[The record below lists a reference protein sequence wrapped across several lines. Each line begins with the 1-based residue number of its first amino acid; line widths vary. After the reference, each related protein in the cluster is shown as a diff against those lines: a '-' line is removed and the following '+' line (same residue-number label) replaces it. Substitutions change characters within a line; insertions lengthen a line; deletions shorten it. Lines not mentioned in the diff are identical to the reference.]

1 MRAMIVRQGR
11 QEERREGRRGE
22 RRRAA
27 QSAAAIQE
35 ERSWRMAALLIAIG
49 GLLAFA
55 SAVAPPA
62 HGAER
67 APAKASPAAAQP
79 APIEAVA
86 SIGMT
91 VSDLDRSI
99 DFFTKALDFEKVSE
113 TEIAGETYERLT
125 GVFAMRARVATL
137 RLGEETITLTQFLA
151 PRGRPR
157 PEVAYSNDRWFQHIA
172 IIVSDMD
179 RAYARLREAGVEH
192 VSPGPQL
199 LPEWNKNAGGI
210 SAFYFRDPDGH
221 ALEILHF
228 PPDKGAA
235 KWHGEKSGRLFL
247 GIDHTAI
254 VVSDTEASLRFYRDV
269 LGFRVAGES
278 ENYGPEQ
285 ERLNSVHGARLRITG
300 LRAAEGP
307 GIEFLQYLAPGAGRA
322 MPVDERANDLM
333 HWQTMLRARGR
344 TDLAARIRAANVP
357 LVSPGI
363 VDTPD
368 RALGFSRALLV
379 RDPDGHVME
388 IVNP

>member
-1 MRAMIVRQGR
+1 MIVRQGR
-11 QEERREGRRGE
+11 LEERWAERRSE
-22 RRRAA
+22 RRRAT
-27 QSAAAIQE
+27 QSTAAIQE
-35 ERSWRMAALLIAIG
+35 ERSWRVAALLIAIG

-55 SAVAPPA
+55 SAIVPPA

-67 APAKASPAAAQP
+67 SPTPPAPAAAQA

-86 SIGMT
+86 SIGIT

-99 DFFTKALDFEKVSE
+99 AFFTKVLDFETVSE
-113 TEIAGETYERLT
+113 TEVAGETYERLT

-179 RAYARLREAGVEH
+179 RAYARLRGAGVEH

-235 KWHGEKSGRLFL
+235 KWHRDAGGRLFL

-254 VVSDTEASLRFYRDV
+254 VVSDTEASLRFYRDL
-269 LGFRVAGES
+269 LGLRVAGES

-300 LRAAEGP
+300 IRAGEGP
-307 GIEFLQYLAPGAGRA
+307 GIEFLQYLAPGAGRP
-322 MPVDERANDLM
+322 MPVDERANDLI
-333 HWQTMLRARGR
+333 HWQTMLRARGG
-344 TDLAARIRAANVP
+344 TDLPARFRAANVP
-357 LVSPGI
+357 LVTPGVI
-363 VDTPD
+363 DTPD
-368 RALGFSRALLV
+368 HALGFARAILV